1 MGLGYIL
8 YKHVLYT
15 VMFMLL
21 MNLLIQKIYL
31 DIYIYILGSCL
42 NPEKTKW
49 VFRSIHF
56 VFRGS
61 HNAGPKK

>member
-31 DIYIYILGSCL
+31 DIYIYTYWGL
-42 NPEKTKW
+42 
-49 VFRSIHF
+49 
-56 VFRGS
+56 
-61 HNAGPKK
+61 A